1 MATQKNREAMFAPAF
16 LDELGELP
24 MVRAVVALEAS
35 FVFGARERSGECRTT
50 FGGRPPNQAVR
61 RAPRGAAFDGERVDV
76 AFRSIQIADVTARV
90 RYEEVRSFVG
100 SVLEELVGVKIGV
113 GTERTSRR
121 GEPSERHRIEHEA
134 GVRDLD
140 HDRR

>member
-1 MATQKNREAMFAPAF
+1 
-16 LDELGELP
+16 
-24 MVRAVVALEAS
+24 
-35 FVFGARERSGECRTT
+35 
-50 FGGRPPNQAVR
+50 
-61 RAPRGAAFDGERVDV
+61 
-76 AFRSIQIADVTARV
+76 
-90 RYEEVRSFVG
+90 VRSFVG